1 MEYILYLQSFYFPK
15 LYKQFAVLPHGTR
28 IINDSGSVE
37 LFYWKN
43 SDLTNDEVVFET
55 ENETNETPAQKRSMI
70 YEILNTGLL
79 HDEEG
84 KISNSLRHKI
94 LEQLGFGIWE
104 SGQDIKS
111 LQISN
116 ADKENV
122 NLIESF
128 EIGKPKDIDDH
139 ELHINEHICF
149 MLSNEFE
156 RKCAKNEKLE
166 KKLMEHIK
174 QHKLYQNLTKQAENL
189 N

>member
-1 MEYILYLQSFYFPK
+1 M
-15 LYKQFAVLPHGTR
+15 
-28 IINDSGSVE
+28 
-37 LFYWKN
+37 FYWKN
-43 SDLTNDEVVFET
+43 CDLTSDEVVFET

-94 LEQLGFGIWE
+94 LQQLGFGIWE
-104 SGQDIKS
+104 GGQDIKT
-111 LQISN
+111 LQINN
-116 ADKENV
+116 AEKENIG
-122 NLIESF
+122 LIEKS
-128 EIGKPKDIDDH
+128 EISLPKDIDDH

-156 RKCAKNEKLE
+156 RKCVKNKQLE
-166 KKLMEHIK
+166 KKLLEHIK
-174 QHKLYQNLTKQAENL
+174 QHKVYQNLTNQIENK

>member
-1 MEYILYLQSFYFPK
+1 MK
-15 LYKQFAVLPHGTR
+15 LYKQFAILPHTTR
-28 IINDSGSVE
+28 IVNDNGSME
-37 LFYWKN
+37 MFYWKN

-55 ENETNETPAQKRSMI
+55 ENETNESPAQKRSMI

-94 LEQLGFGIWE
+94 LQQLGFGIWE
-104 SGQDIKS
+104 GGQDIKS
-111 LQISN
+111 LQINN

-122 NLIESF
+122 NLLEKN
-128 EIGKPKDIDDH
+128 EMPKPKDIDDH
-139 ELHINEHICF
+139 ELHINQHICF

-156 RKCAKNEKLE
+156 KKVSRNEKLE

-174 QHKLYQNLTKQAENL
+174 QHKLYQNLTAKAENL
-189 N
+189 NNI